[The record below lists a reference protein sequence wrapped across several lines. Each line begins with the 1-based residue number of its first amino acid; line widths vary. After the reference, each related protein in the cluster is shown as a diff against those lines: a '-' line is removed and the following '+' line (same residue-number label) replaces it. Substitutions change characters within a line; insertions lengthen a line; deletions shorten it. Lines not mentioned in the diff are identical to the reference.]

1 MAIFLSSFLNKVDK
15 KGRVSVPASFRGVLA
30 KDSPEGV
37 ASSVIVFRSLQFSAL
52 EACSPEHMDRLAETL
67 DQMDIPPEEKDL
79 FQATIFAGSIQL
91 GIDAEGRILI
101 PQDMLDFAGITEQAS
116 FVANNKT
123 FQIWEPAAHA
133 ARMEEARKLS
143 RAAGLSLSSISLAGR
158 RPAAAP
164 AKE

>member
-1 MAIFLSSFLNKVDK
+1 MAIFLSSYLNKVDK

-37 ASSVIVFRSLQFSAL
+37 ATSVIVFRSLQFSAL

-67 DQMDIPPEEKDL
+67 DQMDITPEERDL
-79 FQATIFAGSIQL
+79 YQVAIFADSVQL
-91 GIDAEGRILI
+91 QIDGEGRVLL
-101 PQDMLDFAGITEQAS
+101 PQDLMDFTGITEQAS

-123 FQIWEPAAHA
+123 FQIWEPSAHA
-133 ARMEEARKLS
+133 ARLEEARRLS
-143 RAAGLSLSSISLAGR
+143 RSAGLSLSTINLSGR